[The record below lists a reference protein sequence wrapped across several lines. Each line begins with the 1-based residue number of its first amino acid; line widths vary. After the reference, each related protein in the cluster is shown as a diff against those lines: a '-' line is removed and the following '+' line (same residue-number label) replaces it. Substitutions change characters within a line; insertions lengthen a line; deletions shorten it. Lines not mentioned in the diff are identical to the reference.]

1 MYAKQTSHTLPS
13 VQGNGTG
20 GSGTGGS
27 GTGGSGTGGS
37 GTNGS
42 GGGALVGAAVG
53 GTTGGT
59 TGFFIAGPVGAAVGG
74 AVGGAVG
81 AVSVWQLLKLTWPYI
96 NVIHQSHTFYFIPRL
111 SGGSKVEQASTVYVR
126 VVLKI

>member
-27 GTGGSGTGGS
+27 GT
-37 GTNGS
+37 NGS
-42 GGGALVGAAVG
+42 GGGALVGAAIG
-53 GTTGGT
+53 STTGSTTGGT
-59 TGFFIAGPVGAAVGG
+59 TGFFVAGPVGAVVGG
-74 AVGGAVG
+74 AVGGTVG
-81 AVSVWQLLKLTWPYI
+81 AVSVWQLLCPYI

-111 SGGSKVEQASTVYVR
+111 SGGSKVEQASTVYVH

>member
-1 MYAKQTSHTLPS
+1 MYAKQTLPS
-13 VQGNGTG
+13 VQGN
-20 GSGTGGS
+20 GTGGS

-42 GGGALVGAAVG
+42 GGGALVGAAIG
-53 GTTGGT
+53 STTGGT
-59 TGFFIAGPVGAAVGG
+59 TGFVIAGPVGAVVGG
-74 AVGGAVG
+74 AVGGTVG
-81 AVSVWQLLKLTWPYI
+81 AVSVWQLLCPYI

-111 SGGSKVEQASTVYVR
+111 SGGSKVEQASTVYVH